1 MSNNSELKEI
11 LTQLKKDELQET
23 SSKNTELLEKRKYN
37 IISSKIFTISLI
49 LKWLGYLASIIVF
62 IFSVINNQ
70 IVIGLLYGLISA
82 LLTFITTTFL
92 DGFAEIIQL
101 LEDIKNK

>member
-1 MSNNSELKEI
+1 MSNNSKLKEI

-82 LLTFITTTFL
+82 FLTFITTTFL

>member
-1 MSNNSELKEI
+1 MSNNSKLKEI